1 MKLFFKKLIANARPI
16 LQILGLIIA
25 FLLPGLLNVSKE
37 VVEQPELT
45 ASQNLKDYIFYFV
58 WNKGDIAIG
67 IFLFVVTL
75 FIMRKWNKNDIF
87 NKGDEYKNYPYSWY
101 WICAKVLGYTECN
114 LILVPIYLQFKL
126 VIRDT
131 FPKYYCGE
139 LEKKDSDVISVE
151 RLNFSRVSDE
161 LNMIIA
167 DTYPLQVSQIPRNK
181 RLKPIIIISRDNVVD
196 HNRYNSPELVGK
208 VVNEVRNL
216 PSSIRKV
223 NIYATTNPH
232 NTMKIAQN
240 AFKLGERSS
249 LDLITVFQQKRTDS
263 ERKFEQAG
271 KIIYKR

>member
-1 MKLFFKKLIANARPI
+1 MISFFKKLIANARPI
-16 LQILGLIIA
+16 CQIIGLIIA
-25 FLLPGLLNVSKE
+25 FLLPSLLNVSKE
-37 VVEQPELT
+37 VVEPPELT
-45 ASQNLKDYIFYFV
+45 ASQNLIDYIFYFV
-58 WNKGDIAIG
+58 WNKGNIAIG
-67 IFLFVVTL
+67 IFLFIVTL
-75 FIMRKWNKNDIF
+75 FIMRKWNKNDMF
-87 NKGDEYKNYPYSWY
+87 NKGDEYKNYPYCWY
-101 WICAKVLGYTECN
+101 WICAKFLGYTECN

-139 LEKKDSDVISVE
+139 LEKKDNDVISVK
-151 RLNFSRVSDE
+151 RLNSSNISDE

-167 DTYPLQVSQIPRNK
+167 DTYPLQVNQIPRDK
-181 RLKPIIIISRDNVVD
+181 RSKPIIIISRDNDLD

-216 PSSIRKV
+216 PSSIKKV

-240 AFKLGERSS
+240 AFKLGERSG
-249 LDLITVFQQKRTDS
+249 LALITVFQQKRMGS
-263 ERKFEQAG
+263 RKFEEAG